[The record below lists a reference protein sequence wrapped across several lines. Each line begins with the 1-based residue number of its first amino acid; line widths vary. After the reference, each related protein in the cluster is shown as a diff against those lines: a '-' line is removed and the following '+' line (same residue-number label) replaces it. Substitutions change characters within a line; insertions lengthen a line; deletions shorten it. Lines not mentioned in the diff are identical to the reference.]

1 MCLCAIVSVCVCVFV
16 CVLVLSYVCVV
27 AGLYNRQ
34 EVVTSLMSQL
44 VHKPTPEPNDSQA
57 TLFSQPGSDHDM
69 GSASASGVAT
79 VGRDSGDGQ
88 ESDTEFE
95 GLPLDNI
102 PVFYTGVIHELGLL
116 ADRALLLQ
124 NVPGHH
130 TEVKISNVWLH
141 PNVACRCNK

>member
-1 MCLCAIVSVCVCVFV
+1 MTAAAPVTA
-16 CVLVLSYVCVV
+16 
-27 AGLYNRQ
+27 AGDTPPGDTA
-34 EVVTSLMSQL
+34 EV
-44 VHKPTPEPNDSQA
+44 
-57 TLFSQPGSDHDM
+57 
-69 GSASASGVAT
+69 GVAT
-79 VGRDSGDGQ
+79 VGRDIGDGQ

-130 TEVKISNVWLH
+130 TEVKISNLWLH